1 MVTIQYYENNSL
13 FLSQLVHQVPSVDEN
28 IKIKGKKAKVIRVDE
43 VNKNLTHVH
52 IVIEKIVKKP
62 LLSKELQKKKR

>member
-28 IKIKGKKAKVIRVDE
+28 IKVKGKKAKVIRVDE

-52 IVIEKIVKKP
+52 IVVEKIVKKT
-62 LLSKELQKKKR
+62 LLSKESQKKKR